1 MAGLTFEQV
10 WKSYGDLQALRGID
24 LDVSDGEFFVLVGP
38 SASGK
43 STVLRVAAGLEDVS
57 RGSIRIGET
66 DVTAVSP
73 VDRNVAMVFQ
83 NYALFPHLT
92 VAENIGFGLT
102 ARKVA
107 KQEVETR
114 VRSAAELVGCEHLL
128 GRKPFELSGGE
139 RQRVALARALVRRP
153 DVFLLDEPLS
163 NLDAQLRVQMRVE
176 LKRLHQQV
184 RTTTVFVTHDQVE
197 ALTLGD
203 RVGVLRQGVIEQ
215 VGTPDDIYQRPANRF
230 VAGFIGTPAMNFVK
244 ATIHD
249 GRLRAGPFM
258 VPLPSGNDEL
268 NSRRLEAGIRPE
280 HLRVSPD
287 GEGVPAQVEVVEV
300 AGNET
305 FLHLQLDG
313 QSLVARAG
321 PETRPAPGAT
331 IYLEAA
337 PRSVHVFDAESGRA
351 LAHAE

>member
-24 LDVSDGEFFVLVGP
+24 LDISDGEFFVLVGP

-57 RGSIRIGET
+57 SGTIRIGARE
-66 DVTAVSP
+66 VTTVTP

-92 VAENIGFGLT
+92 VADNIGFGLT

-107 KQEVETR
+107 RQEVEAR
-114 VRSAAELVGCEHLL
+114 VRSAAELVGCAHLL

-139 RQRVALARALVRRP
+139 RQRVALARALIRRP
-153 DVFLLDEPLS
+153 DAFLLDEPLS

-203 RVGVLRQGVIEQ
+203 RVGVLHRGVIQQ

-230 VAGFIGTPAMNFVK
+230 VAGFIGTPSMNFVN
-244 ATIHD
+244 ASIDD

-258 VPLPSGNDEL
+258 VPLPSGDEEL
-268 NSRRLEAGIRPE
+268 SGRSLEAGIRPE
-280 HLRVSPD
+280 HLRVSRAGD
-287 GEGVPAQVEVVEV
+287 GVPAQVEVVEV
-300 AGNET
+300 AGNEA
-305 FLHLQLDG
+305 FLHLRLDG
-313 QSLVARAG
+313 QPLVARTG
-321 PETRPAPGAT
+321 SEIRPAPGEI
-331 IYLEAA
+331 IYVEAA
-337 PRSVHVFDAESGRA
+337 PRSVHVFDEDSGRA